1 MTKSSRHYR
10 VVIVD
15 PSIII
20 STGLKYLIELKKEFE
35 VSAII
40 ADYYHYTEKINH
52 LLPDVIII
60 NPSVVDVKK
69 RQHLEEIFTEL
80 KETAFI
86 ALIYQYIEPEVVKQF
101 HAVIDISDDGERI
114 AQKLLHAIDAVNAP
128 PDAAEKNELSDREK
142 EVLIALA
149 RGKINKE
156 IAEMYHISVHTVI
169 THRKNIIRKTGI
181 KSISGLTVYAILN
194 NLISIND
201 VE

>member
-1 MTKSSRHYR
+1 MPKSDRHYR
-10 VVIVD
+10 VVIVE

-20 STGLKYLIELKKEFE
+20 STGLKHLIELKKGFE
-35 VSAII
+35 VCAII
-40 ADYYHYTEKINH
+40 ADYYHYMEKINH

-69 RQHLEEIFTEL
+69 RQHLEEIFTEW
-80 KETAFI
+80 KDTAFI
-86 ALIYQYIEPEVVKQF
+86 ALVYQYIEPEVVKQF

-114 AQKLLHAIDAVNAP
+114 AQKLLHAIDAVNMP
-128 PDAAEKNELSDREK
+128 EVAEKNELSDREK
-142 EVLIALA
+142 EVLVALA

-156 IAEMYHISVHTVI
+156 IAEIYHISVHTVI

>member
-1 MTKSSRHYR
+1 MTKTSRHYKI
-10 VVIVD
+10 VIVE

-20 STGLKYLIELKKEFE
+20 STGLKHLIEQKKEFE
-35 VSAII
+35 VTAVI
-40 ADYYHYTEKINH
+40 ADYYHYMEKINH
-52 LLPDVIII
+52 LLPDVIVI
-60 NPSVVDVKK
+60 NPSVVDMKK
-69 RQHLEEIFTEL
+69 RQHLEEVFTEL
-80 KETAFI
+80 KDTAFI
-86 ALIYQYIEPEVVKQF
+86 ALVYQYVEPEVVKQF

-114 AQKLLHAIDAVNAP
+114 IQKLSQAIDAVNTP
-128 PDAAEKNELSDREK
+128 PDVAEKNELSEREK
-142 EVLIALA
+142 EVLVALA

-156 IAEMYHISVHTVI
+156 IAEIYHISIHTVI

>member
-1 MTKSSRHYR
+1 MTKTSRHYKI
-10 VVIVD
+10 VIVE

-20 STGLKYLIELKKEFE
+20 STGLKHLIEQKKEFE
-35 VSAII
+35 VTAVI
-40 ADYYHYTEKINH
+40 ADYYHYMEKINH
-52 LLPDVIII
+52 LLPDVIVI
-60 NPSVVDVKK
+60 NPSVVDMKK
-69 RQHLEEIFTEL
+69 RQHLEEVFTEL
-80 KETAFI
+80 KDTAFI
-86 ALIYQYIEPEVVKQF
+86 ALIYQYVEPEVVKQF

-114 AQKLLHAIDAVNAP
+114 IQKLSQAIDAVNTP
-128 PDAAEKNELSDREK
+128 PDVAEKNELSEREK
-142 EVLIALA
+142 EVLVALA

-156 IAEMYHISVHTVI
+156 IAEIYHISIHTVI